1 MFPFYTLVFAF
12 WSIMA
17 DPHFVPSDSASQK
30 SITIITIAKF
40 TEFFWTFS
48 IVLYSKKH
56 DVSETGS
63 VSVLR

>member
-1 MFPFYTLVFAF
+1 MIGFHIIQSENLKRRNNLRNINWALVA
-12 WSIMA
+12 
-17 DPHFVPSDSASQK
+17 ASCGHGNDC
-30 SITIITIAKF
+30 TEF
-40 TEFFWTFS
+40 TEFFWTFF

>member
-1 MFPFYTLVFAF
+1 
-12 WSIMA
+12 MA
-17 DPHFVPSDSASQK
+17 YATMVRLERILTMVYVVQK
-30 SITIITIAKF
+30 SQN
-40 TEFFWTFS
+40 FFWTLP